1 MWLCKAVLGLSL
13 LHACV
18 GRYARDISSSQA
30 EEMEEFRKLNK
41 GRHLMEQLMDR
52 GKELTDEEFEK
63 LQKYKDLNRQKDEEY
78 EKQQEYK
85 ELNRELTDDDFEKQQ
100 AYKKL
105 NRGNEM
111 TDEEYSKQQEFKKQ
125 NDRDDEEYAKQ
136 QEYKKQNDRR

>member
-18 GRYARDISSSQA
+18 GRYARDISSRQA

-63 LQKYKDLNRQKDEEY
+63 LQEYKDLNRQKDEEY
-78 EKQQEYK
+78 EKQQEFK
-85 ELNRELTDDDFEKQQ
+85 ELN
-100 AYKKL
+100 
-105 NRGNEM
+105 
-111 TDEEYSKQQEFKKQ
+111 
-125 NDRDDEEYAKQ
+125 RDDEEYAKQ
-136 QEYKKQNDRR
+136 QEYKKQNDRSDEEYAKEQAFKKQNDRSDEEYAKEQAFKKQNDR